1 MTEKDKG
8 RIIFKR
14 DLETH
19 GCGYYGICNSN
30 HQCNQCT
37 LPMMDRVKF
46 NYSHWERLRETEE
59 TKYAAFWQG

>member
-19 GCGYYGICNSN
+19 GCGYYGVCNFN
-30 HQCNQCT
+30 RQCDQCT
-37 LPMMDRVKF
+37 LPMRDRVKF